1 MASSPPQYDSGN
13 GRVTNAI
20 LSTKLDELTREV
32 RRQSDKIDSK
42 FAFLEEKLEMRVD
55 EVANRCR
62 DNTTQIA
69 RIDERQKAA
78 TGILGALSFVGSSI
92 AATIGALVK

>member
-1 MASSPPQYDSGN
+1 MASPPQYDSGN

-20 LSTKLDELTREV
+20 ISTKLDELTREV
-32 RRQSDKIDSK
+32 RKQGEVNERR
-42 FAFLEEKLEMRVD
+42 FNFLEEKLDIRVD

-62 DNTTQIA
+62 ENTTQIA